1 MTTPPQ
7 YGGYQQ
13 QPYQQSQ
20 GSPPPGY
27 PQPPEYARNY
37 PPQAYPPAP
46 PQYGAPPP
54 KRRKRRI
61 FLWVFLA
68 IQVLFIIWIVT
79 GIATVHTG
87 PTHAQLVSGCYN
99 HAWFP
104 LFKSQADCVKHY
116 GGALNDAGTAGK
128 AIGVG
133 LIIAF
138 WFVVDMILGVSY
150 GVYKL
155 ATRNR

>member
-7 YGGYQQ
+7 YGYQQ
-13 QPYQQSQ
+13 QPYEQPQ
-20 GSPPPGY
+20 GYPPPGY

-37 PPQAYPPAP
+37 PQQTYPPAP
-46 PQYGAPPP
+46 THHGAPPR
-54 KRRKRRI
+54 RRKRRV
-61 FLWVFLA
+61 FLWIFLA